1 MIEIGNIVTLENGK
15 DFLLLEEINLDGKRY
30 VYSVRVLEDET
41 PTSEYVIY
49 QAINTDDGDA
59 AGIVA
64 LIISDRDDGADIKI
78 PVPSVESLNGRPRLE
93 TEEIAKNKGH
103 RVGG

>member
-15 DFLLLEEINLDGKRY
+15 DFLLLEEIELDGKRY

-49 QAINTDDGDA
+49 QAINTDDGEYLKDITDKA
-59 AGIVA
+59 EYDR
-64 LIISDRDDGADIKI
+64 LIEEFKAVISDKILSGDYDDM
-78 PVPSVESLNGRPRLE
+78 VQEMQNG
-93 TEEIAKNKGH
+93 EE
-103 RVGG
+103 

>member
-15 DFLLLEEINLDGKRY
+15 DFLLLEEVNLDGKRY

-49 QAINTDDGDA
+49 QAINTDDGEYLKDITDK
-59 AGIVA
+59 GEYDRLIDEFKEVISDK
-64 LIISDRDDGADIKI
+64 IISGDYNDM
-78 PVPSVESLNGRPRLE
+78 VQEFQNG
-93 TEEIAKNKGH
+93 EE
-103 RVGG
+103 

>member
-49 QAINTDDGDA
+49 QAINTDDGEYLKDITDKA
-59 AGIVA
+59 EYDRLIEEFKAVIA
-64 LIISDRDDGADIKI
+64 DKIISGDYDDMVHD
-78 PVPSVESLNGRPRLE
+78 VQNG
-93 TEEIAKNKGH
+93 EE
-103 RVGG
+103 